1 MQTAS
6 IRPDGSLVL
15 GEEAQRA
22 GYAPL
27 SLVQIVVLSTGSL
40 LVTPLD
46 QTGFILETQD
56 ILKLPPKARR
66 FRRAL
71 R

>member
-6 IRPDGSLVL
+6 IRTDGSLVL
-15 GEEAQRA
+15 GDEAQAA
-22 GYAPL
+22 GYGPQ

-40 LVTPLD
+40 LVTPID
-46 QTGFILETQD
+46 QTTIALDTHD

-66 FRRAL
+66 GL